1 MTKIEMMN
9 SLEDSQQEKH
19 MTKIV
24 FDDHLLNQISM
35 TIEPLSETMMILSK
49 SSAQL

>member
-9 SLEDSQQEKH
+9 SLEDSQQEKQ

-24 FDDHLLNQISM
+24 LDDHLLNQISM
-35 TIEPLSETMMILSK
+35 TVEPL
-49 SSAQL
+49 QNR